1 MMKKPFKSVIY
12 WVILAPL
19 IVLNI
24 FPFAVMFFTA
34 VKPRDELFLYP
45 PRWLPSHFVWQNFVD
60 MWQQTGFGSALVNS
74 LYVSITSAALA
85 VVLAVPAAY
94 ALSRSRFK
102 GQRAFGQ
109 YLLVTQMISP
119 MVLVLGLL
127 QLLVLVGGID
137 NDSSLIL
144 IYGAFNFAFTVM
156 MLQNYFDTIGRDIEE
171 ASWIDGATRLRSLI
185 RIFLPLAVP
194 AVVVSSTV
202 AFINAWNEFVIAL
215 TILRSSANYTLPL
228 QVYAQVAG
236 RYQIEWDQ
244 VMAATL
250 LATVPAAIIFSFLQ
264 RYLITGMTAGAVK

>member
-1 MMKKPFKSVIY
+1 MAKKLVRSAIY
-12 WVILAPL
+12 WMVLSPL
-19 IVLNI
+19 MVLNI
-24 FPFAVMFFTA
+24 FPFAVMFFTP
-34 VKPRDELFLYP
+34 VKPRDELFLFP

-60 MWQQTGFGSALVNS
+60 MWRQTGFGTSLFNS

-85 VVLAVPAAY
+85 VILAVPAAY
-94 ALSRSRFK
+94 ALSRSRFG

-127 QLLVLVGGID
+127 RLLVLVGGID
-137 NDSSLIL
+137 NDSSLIF
-144 IYGAFNFAFTVM
+144 IYAAFNFAFTVM
-156 MLQNYFDTIGRDIEE
+156 MLQSYFDTIGRDIEE

-194 AVVVSSTV
+194 AIVVSSTV

-215 TILRSSANYTLPL
+215 TILRSSSNYTLPL
-228 QVYAQVAG
+228 LVYGQVAG
-236 RYQIEWDQ
+236 RYQIEWHQ

-250 LATVPAAIIFSFLQ
+250 LATVPAAVVFLFLQ